1 MVADLDDEYP
11 AALARARR
19 RAAFFEALGPDQL
32 PEVAAQAIDTCA
44 AAVEASLKAEPAR
57 GVIEDVVTAWA
68 EAQAIVQ
75 ADTHELRE
83 VLVQD
88 LHGLAAVALADLPPR
103 QRRGLWAQ
111 LEPQESGERGDLW
124 GREGAEHFDPL
135 GAWPGSLEKTEQRIV
150 RRILAVLADTL

>member
-1 MVADLDDEYP
+1 MVGDLDDADP

-19 RAAFFEALGPDQL
+19 RAAFFAALGPDQL

-68 EAQAIVQ
+68 EAQAVVQ
-75 ADTHELRE
+75 ADGHDLRE
-83 VLVQD
+83 VLVQE
-88 LHGLAAVALADLPPR
+88 LHALAADALGDLPVR

-111 LEPQESGERGDLW
+111 LEPIESGERGDLW
-124 GREGAEHFDPL
+124 DRDGAEHFDPL
-135 GAWPGSLEKTEQRIV
+135 GAWPGSMDTAEQRIV
-150 RRILAVLADTL
+150 RRVLAALAVTP